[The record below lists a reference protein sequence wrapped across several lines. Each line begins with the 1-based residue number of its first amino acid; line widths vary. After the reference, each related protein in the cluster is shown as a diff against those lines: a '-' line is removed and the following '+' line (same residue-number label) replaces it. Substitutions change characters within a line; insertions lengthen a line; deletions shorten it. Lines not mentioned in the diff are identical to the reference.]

1 MERLRGKA
9 VGSTLQKLLD
19 RANASAKKR
28 KKIYFG
34 KALKNGFLPRN
45 LQRGNLFLPGEKKN
59 PSAEEF
65 RHVIAERDG
74 EAVETRG
81 KNFIAG
87 FVFRESMGLEKSA
100 EKN

>member
-1 MERLRGKA
+1 MFQESLMYSPQNFRRGICLAGKW
-9 VGSTLQKLLD
+9 
-19 RANASAKKR
+19 R
-28 KKIYFG
+28 K
-34 KALKNGFLPRN
+34 
-45 LQRGNLFLPGEKKN
+45 EN
-59 PSAEEF
+59 PPAEEF
-65 RHVIAERDG
+65 RHVIADRDG